1 MEEFIL
7 FFKLQ
12 KENNVKHNIM
22 HFHSG
27 EATLAGRL
35 KQMENKKVENRQI
48 LRINEINKIA
58 VSYREGRNQ
67 EKRGGLRKMTNS

>member
-7 FFKLQ
+7 FFFKLQ
-12 KENNVKHNIM
+12 KENHVKHNIM

-35 KQMENKKVENRQI
+35 KQIKNKKSRKQADF
-48 LRINEINKIA
+48 KDQ
-58 VSYREGRNQ
+58 RN
-67 EKRGGLRKMTNS
+67 